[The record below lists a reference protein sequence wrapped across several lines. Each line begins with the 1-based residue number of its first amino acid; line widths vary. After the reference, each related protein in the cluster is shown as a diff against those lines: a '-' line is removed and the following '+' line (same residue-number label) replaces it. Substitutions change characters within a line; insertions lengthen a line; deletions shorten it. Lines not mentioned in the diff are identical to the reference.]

1 MTLLEVWSNSSW
13 TIGLWNALAD
23 LEIDTFSENIQVK
36 FRVMMGILNVMSAV
50 KKICIDINTSIDVLD
65 ANMIDAMSVLWSS
78 SISSTVNTSWSQ
90 KMIWCILIFQTTT
103 SNTPIALALSAKRA
117 AKKSSTSEMD
127 KVFVVWNALLK
138 RYLSFTEH
146 IVNMILK

>member
-1 MTLLEVWSNSSW
+1 MTLLEVWSNSSG
-13 TIGLWNALAD
+13 TIDLWNAPAD

-36 FRVMMGILNVMSAV
+36 FKVMMEILNVMSAA
-50 KKICIDINTSIDVLD
+50 KKICIDTNTSIDVVD

-78 SISSTVNTSWSQ
+78 SISSTVNISWSQ

-103 SNTPIALALSAKRA
+103 SNTPTVLVLSAKRA
-117 AKKSSTSEMD
+117 AKKSNTSEMD
-127 KVFVVWNALLK
+127 KVFVVWNAILK

-146 IVNMILK
+146 FDDMILK